1 MCITIL
7 GKQLLSIA
15 EKVDPGMTKWR
26 GELLFEMQAATVV
39 LAQRALDEG
48 KLTRFQAQ
56 VIPINNYWCYLK
68 SQKINNLL

>member
-1 MCITIL
+1 ML
-7 GKQLLSIA
+7 ALA

-39 LAQRALDEG
+39 LAQRALEEG

-56 VIPINNYWCYLK
+56 VSYERLYFVIFVSCVQFLNRC
-68 SQKINNLL
+68 

>member
-1 MCITIL
+1 
-7 GKQLLSIA
+7 
-15 EKVDPGMTKWR
+15 MTKWR

-56 VIPINNYWCYLK
+56 VIPINNCWFYLK
-68 SQKINNLL
+68 SQKN